1 MNIFVKAYFGNGITT
16 DVPINESNTF
26 TRCCCCDKPI
36 DKPIQISL
44 DFAVEGYLDPNLGNK
59 SEYKSFSDYF
69 NNGFICEECAE
80 AEED

>member
-1 MNIFVKAYFGNGITT
+1 MNIFARAYFNNGITI
-16 DVPINESNTF
+16 DVPIKETNTF

-36 DKPIQISL
+36 QISL
-44 DFAVEGYLDPNLGNK
+44 DFVVEGYLDPNLGNK

-80 AEED
+80 GEED